1 MNTKN
6 FLYYTLL
13 AVVAIFFALPLGLTV
28 QAQSQDSSL
37 EANIVDEAFVYDD
50 MYLSEESLSFSDY
63 AEGDLVAAARD
74 FVFDGQIGADIAAAA
89 FNMQLS
95 GSVGDDVRVFALRDI
110 SVDGLSVGD
119 DMIIIGAET
128 VNISYDKV
136 ISGDLVINAA
146 TVYVDGIIEG
156 DILLKADTIIFNGS
170 VAGESNITA
179 IDLVVGQ
186 QANLTG
192 ATTYTSPNEATID
205 DNAVVGAW
213 EYTPVKQSRFFFGLI
228 NEAIFILIVMGL
240 VSNALLKLII
250 PSWLEKTFMIAKQQH
265 WKVFLKGL
273 AVFIGLPVAS
283 GLLVVL
289 ALPMP
294 LAMVLLSAFTLFA
307 FLALSM
313 VGIFVGAWMRYW
325 ILGTA
330 QIRSWTWMIIGT
342 ITAGLL
348 AAIPVIGPWIAFLLI
363 IFAMGS
369 FVQFCY
375 ETFQK
380 SR

>member
-13 AVVAIFFALPLGLTV
+13 IVAAAFLVMPFGLIAR
-28 QAQSQDSSL
+28 AQSEDTSL
-37 EANIVDEAFVYDD
+37 DAMTDGEALVYDD
-50 MYLSEESLSFSDY
+50 MYVSEESLSFSDY

-74 FVFDGQIGADIAAAA
+74 FVFNGQIGADIAAAA

-95 GSVGDDVRVFALRDI
+95 GAVGDDVRVFALRDI

-128 VNISYDKV
+128 VTISADTV
-136 ISGDLVINAA
+136 IDGDLVINGT
-146 TVYVDGIIEG
+146 TVYLDGTIEG
-156 DILLKADTIIFNGS
+156 DLLVKADTLVLNGS
-170 VAGESNITA
+170 VIGESNITA
-179 IDLVVGQ
+179 TNFMVGE

-192 ATTYTSPNEATID
+192 MTMYTSPNEATISD
-205 DNAVVGAW
+205 DAIVGSW

-240 VSNALLKLII
+240 VSNALLKLLV
-250 PSWLEKTFMIAKQQH
+250 PHWLEKTFMIAKQQH

-273 AVFIGLPVAS
+273 AVFVGLPVLA

-348 AAIPVIGPWIAFLLI
+348 AAIPVVGPWAAFLLI